1 MSMNR
6 LNLTARDYTVAWL
19 LNLLHTQGLI
29 SPKQEQDVMRQ
40 ERVLREKTLRRR
52 VDDVRSR
59 QGAVATAS
67 PVEIVEA
74 AALTGLDGRPLNED
88 RLMEIFAGE
97 VGMRFVRIDPLKLN
111 ERLITSTM
119 SRPFAKRH
127 VCVPIAKLES
137 GRVVVAVDNPF
148 ELDLQEALRG
158 LLPGGFELVLASRS
172 TLLTTINDVYGFRS
186 AVNAAERSFGVTT
199 DLGNLEQ
206 LVKLTATGD
215 EVEASD
221 RHVVNAVEFLL
232 KYAFE
237 QRASDIHIE
246 PKRDESQIR
255 LRIDGILHPIYRLP
269 RVVHTAVVS
278 RIKTLA
284 RMDIAERRRPQDGRL
299 KTELQGRETELRVST
314 LPVAF
319 GEKVVIR
326 IFDPQTLLLDL
337 EGLGFFETEL
347 GAYKSFLRHTTGLI
361 LVTGQTGSGKTTTLY
376 STLKL
381 LSGPDVNITTV
392 EDPIEMVYEPF
403 NQTLVQPKI
412 DVTFANAL
420 RTVLRQD
427 PDIIMVGEIRDEET
441 AQMAVQAA
449 LTGHLVL
456 STVHTND
463 APSAITRMQD
473 LKVPNFLLASTL
485 VGVMSQR
492 LIRRI
497 CDNCKRQTFLT
508 EEQIALLG
516 ITLPADAPT
525 RLPVWYG
532 EGCVSC
538 RHTGM
543 HGRTGVFEV
552 MPVDGR
558 IKQLISDGADANVI
572 RREAIAN
579 GMVTLRESAIR
590 KLATGHTTFE
600 EVLSVVGA
608 G

>member
-1 MSMNR
+1 MSTNR

-29 SPKQEQDVMRQ
+29 SPKQEQDVIRQ

-59 QGAVATAS
+59 QGSVATAS

-127 VCVPIAKLES
+127 VCVPIAKMEN

-158 LLPGGFELVLASRS
+158 LLPGGFEVVLASRS

-206 LVKLTATGD
+206 LVKLTVTGD

-337 EGLGFFETEL
+337 EGLGFF
-347 GAYKSFLRHTTGLI
+347 
-361 LVTGQTGSGKTTTLY
+361 
-376 STLKL
+376 
-381 LSGPDVNITTV
+381 
-392 EDPIEMVYEPF
+392 
-403 NQTLVQPKI
+403 
-412 DVTFANAL
+412 
-420 RTVLRQD
+420 
-427 PDIIMVGEIRDEET
+427 
-441 AQMAVQAA
+441 
-449 LTGHLVL
+449 
-456 STVHTND
+456 
-463 APSAITRMQD
+463 
-473 LKVPNFLLASTL
+473 
-485 VGVMSQR
+485 
-492 LIRRI
+492 
-497 CDNCKRQTFLT
+497 
-508 EEQIALLG
+508 
-516 ITLPADAPT
+516 
-525 RLPVWYG
+525 
-532 EGCVSC
+532 
-538 RHTGM
+538 
-543 HGRTGVFEV
+543 
-552 MPVDGR
+552 
-558 IKQLISDGADANVI
+558 
-572 RREAIAN
+572 
-579 GMVTLRESAIR
+579 
-590 KLATGHTTFE
+590 
-600 EVLSVVGA
+600 
-608 G
+608 

>member
-1 MSMNR
+1 MSTNR

-88 RLMEIFAGE
+88 RLMEIFAAE

-186 AVNAAERSFGVTT
+186 A
-199 DLGNLEQ
+199 
-206 LVKLTATGD
+206 
-215 EVEASD
+215 
-221 RHVVNAVEFLL
+221 VNAVEFLL

-347 GAYKSFLRHTTGLI
+347 NAYKSFLRHTTGLI

>member
-1 MSMNR
+1 
-6 LNLTARDYTVAWL
+6 
-19 LNLLHTQGLI
+19 
-29 SPKQEQDVMRQ
+29 
-40 ERVLREKTLRRR
+40 
-52 VDDVRSR
+52 
-59 QGAVATAS
+59 
-67 PVEIVEA
+67 
-74 AALTGLDGRPLNED
+74 
-88 RLMEIFAGE
+88 
-97 VGMRFVRIDPLKLN
+97 
-111 ERLITSTM
+111 
-119 SRPFAKRH
+119 
-127 VCVPIAKLES
+127 
-137 GRVVVAVDNPF
+137 
-148 ELDLQEALRG
+148 
-158 LLPGGFELVLASRS
+158 
-172 TLLTTINDVYGFRS
+172 
-186 AVNAAERSFGVTT
+186 
-199 DLGNLEQ
+199 
-206 LVKLTATGD
+206 
-215 EVEASD
+215 
-221 RHVVNAVEFLL
+221 
-232 KYAFE
+232 
-237 QRASDIHIE
+237 
-246 PKRDESQIR
+246 
-255 LRIDGILHPIYRLP
+255 
-269 RVVHTAVVS
+269 
-278 RIKTLA
+278 
-284 RMDIAERRRPQDGRL
+284 MDIAERRRPQDGRL

-347 GAYKSFLRHTTGLI
+347 NAYKSFLRHTTGLI

-508 EEQIALLG
+508 E
-516 ITLPADAPT
+516 
-525 RLPVWYG
+525 
-532 EGCVSC
+532 
-538 RHTGM
+538 
-543 HGRTGVFEV
+543 
-552 MPVDGR
+552 
-558 IKQLISDGADANVI
+558 
-572 RREAIAN
+572 
-579 GMVTLRESAIR
+579 
-590 KLATGHTTFE
+590 
-600 EVLSVVGA
+600 
-608 G
+608 

>member
-1 MSMNR
+1 MSTNR

-29 SPKQEQDVMRQ
+29 SPKQEQDVIRQ

-127 VCVPIAKLES
+127 VCVPIAKMEN

-158 LLPGGFELVLASRS
+158 LLPGGFEVVLASRS

-206 LVKLTATGD
+206 LVKLTVTGD

-221 RHVVNAVEFLL
+221 RHVVN
-232 KYAFE
+232 
-237 QRASDIHIE
+237 
-246 PKRDESQIR
+246 
-255 LRIDGILHPIYRLP
+255 ILHPIYRLP

-347 GAYKSFLRHTTGLI
+347 NAYKSFLRHTTGLI

>member
-1 MSMNR
+1 MSTNR

-29 SPKQEQDVMRQ
+29 SPKQEQDVIRQ

-59 QGAVATAS
+59 QGAVAAAS

-88 RLMEIFAGE
+88 RLMEIFAAE

-127 VCVPIAKLES
+127 VCVPIAKMEN

-158 LLPGGFELVLASRS
+158 LLPGGFEVVLASRS

-206 LVKLTATGD
+206 LVKLTVTGD

-347 GAYKSFLRHTTGLI
+347 NAYKSFLRHTTGLI

-427 PDIIMVGEIRDEET
+427 PDIIMVGEIRDADT
-441 AQMAVQAA
+441 AKIAVQAA
-449 LTGHLVL
+449 LTGHMVF
-456 STVHTND
+456 STLHTND
-463 APSAITRMQD
+463 APGAITR
-473 LKVPNFLLASTL
+473 LYNLGVEPYLISASLA
-485 VGVMSQR
+485 GVLGQR
-492 LIRRI
+492 LVRR
-497 CDNCKRQTFLT
+497 L
-508 EEQIALLG
+508 
-516 ITLPADAPT
+516 
-525 RLPVWYG
+525 
-532 EGCVSC
+532 
-538 RHTGM
+538 
-543 HGRTGVFEV
+543 
-552 MPVDGR
+552 
-558 IKQLISDGADANVI
+558 
-572 RREAIAN
+572 
-579 GMVTLRESAIR
+579 
-590 KLATGHTTFE
+590 
-600 EVLSVVGA
+600 
-608 G
+608 